1 MRGDHHQDSS
11 FECDISLPVVSRVPN
26 RFLGTRD
33 LPYLN
38 LGIQDLKAKS
48 GRVSGLKLCA
58 GGGMPKLTLGI
69 TGLDEI
75 LGWDYGIEEPYW
87 GSSFSMVGL

>member
-1 MRGDHHQDSS
+1 MRGGHHQDSS
-11 FECDISLPVVSRVPN
+11 FECDISLPVVSRAPN

-33 LPYLN
+33 LPYLK

-75 LGWDYGIEEPYW
+75 LGRITGFKNPIGDPPFPW
-87 GSSFSMVGL
+87 

>member
-1 MRGDHHQDSS
+1 MRGGHHQDSS
-11 FECDISLPVVSRVPN
+11 FECEISLPVVSRAPN

-33 LPYLN
+33 LPYLR

-75 LGWDYGIEEPYW
+75 LGRITGFKNPIGDPPFPW
-87 GSSFSMVGL
+87 

>member
-1 MRGDHHQDSS
+1 MRGGHHQDSS

-58 GGGMPKLTLGI
+58 GGGMPKITLGI
-69 TGLDEI
+69 TGLYEI
-75 LGWDYGIEEPYW
+75 LGRITGFKNPIGDPPFPW
-87 GSSFSMVGL
+87 